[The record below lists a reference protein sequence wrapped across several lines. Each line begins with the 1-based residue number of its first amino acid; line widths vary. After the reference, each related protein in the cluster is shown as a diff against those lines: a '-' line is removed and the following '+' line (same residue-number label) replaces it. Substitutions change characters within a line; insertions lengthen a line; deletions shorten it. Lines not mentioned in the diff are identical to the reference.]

1 MKDQRVVVGGGEKL
15 WCKNSKRGF
24 NVRLTGE
31 KMRERRREER
41 EAAGKWWN
49 ELGLGMF
56 AFIPCFLSFSDSIEP
71 VRFGPVQ
78 SA

>member
-15 WCKNSKRGF
+15 WCKNSKGGF

-41 EAAGKWWN
+41 EAAGK
-49 ELGLGMF
+49 
-56 AFIPCFLSFSDSIEP
+56 
-71 VRFGPVQ
+71 
-78 SA
+78 